1 MIKKL
6 FSSTAILAI
15 IAASFLFASTAQQP
29 AFVNPVQAASTTL
42 SGYAGIA
49 AYTHTTPIDLEMVK
63 SVFQVIEY
71 MDTSTIIGT
80 LDLPI
85 YESEYDPLVLVSSDG
100 WIFAFYSNS
109 DPAGKLLDV
118 INKNLDETLLEK
130 AVKIVAGAAEIVDPM
145 IDYYDF
151 GNPGATKMLLVAE
164 YEPDG
169 NAFTLFLDGNNNYY
183 EKSYAFYRTYYPS
196 FTLDNEGIDQ
206 VNFVLENQDY
216 IGEGYYGTIYGHFET
231 IDFGTDIEQT
241 FAVQA
246 GDHLGFGAL
255 AILYSGDGPIMVADK
270 DFIKE
275 ISLIDPGFDSMF
287 DLIPS
292 AFNKTGPFDDAA
304 DVELDPT
311 LSWSASSA
319 PNYEYCIDVS
329 PPDLDPATDDCETEW
344 INVGSNTN
352 VILSNLMYETTYYWQ
367 VRSLNSYD
375 LIEAD
380 SGNWYSFTTA
390 DGVAPFTFS
399 KLSETLKEPTDSLS
413 KVTMTWEPSYGA
425 YYYEVCVDT
434 TQECIAPELWHN
446 VGLNTTATIGDL
458 LLDTTYYWQVRAWNG
473 FDPSGIEEPDYY
485 TYADIGEWQSFD
497 TRSFRKLRPLQD
509 EVYNLTLP
517 FKWESTPIATDGYEY
532 CIDQSDDD
540 ECDTPWKKVTDTSV
554 VVKRLDAGTYYWQV
568 RADNV
573 EADDG
578 TWFKFDVLAKKDASK
593 INLFKVSPIDGA
605 VDQVLNELQLSWKT
619 TKSAIDYQYC
629 FFPVDDTDT
638 TTISEEDTCT
648 YYEEN
653 WVSVGNDTSTTINSL
668 GTTTTYYWQV
678 RANIGSNEDPDW
690 VYADKGDFW
699 AFTTLAE

>member
-29 AFVNPVQAASTTL
+29 AFINPVQAASTTL

-63 SVFQVIEY
+63 SIFQVIEY
-71 MDTSTIIGT
+71 MDNSTIIGT

-118 INKNLDETLLEK
+118 ISKNLDETLLEK
-130 AVKIVAGAAEIVDPM
+130 AVKIVAGAAEIVNPM

-151 GNPGATKMLLVAE
+151 GNPAAAKMLLVAE

-169 NAFTLFLDGNNNYY
+169 NAFTLFLDGNNDYY
-183 EKSYAFYRTYYPS
+183 EKSYGFYRTYYPS

-231 IDFGTDIEQT
+231 IDFGTEIEQT

-255 AILYSGDGPIMVADK
+255 AILYSGDAPVMVADK

-275 ISLIDPGFDSMF
+275 ISLIDPVFDSTF

-292 AFNKTGPFDDAA
+292 AFNKTGPFDGAA
-304 DVELDPT
+304 DIGLSPT

-319 PNYEYCIDVS
+319 PNYEYCIDES
-329 PPDLDPATDDCETEW
+329 PPDVDPATDDCETGW
-344 INVGSNTN
+344 ISVGSNTA
-352 VILSNLMYETTYYWQ
+352 VDLSNLMYETTYYWQ

-390 DGVAPFTFS
+390 DGVVPFTFS

-434 TQECIAPELWHN
+434 TEECIAPELWHN
-446 VGLNTTATIGDL
+446 VGLNTTATIGEL
-458 LLDTTYYWQVRAWNG
+458 LLDTTYFWQVRAVNYY
-473 FDPSGIEEPDYY
+473 PSTENILNY
-485 TYADIGEWQSFD
+485 TYADAGEWQSFD

-540 ECDTPWKKVTDTSV
+540 ECDTPWKKVSDTSV

-568 RADNV
+568 RAGNK
-573 EADDG
+573 EADEG
-578 TWFKFDVLAKKDASK
+578 IWFAFDVLAKKDASK

-638 TTISEEDTCT
+638 TPISEEDTCT

-653 WVSVGNDTSTTINSL
+653 WVSVGNNTSTTINSL
-668 GTTTTYYWQV
+668 DTTTTYYWQV
-678 RANIGSNEDPDW
+678 RANIGNNEDPDW

-699 AFTTLAE
+699 AFTTVPE